1 MGLRQ
6 CEKCSDMVDEAKAFC
21 PGCGHAFVEEQM
33 RKEPSVFESMD
44 GTMQF
49 GQTMYNQMLTDMG
62 LNISSA
68 PDKPAE
74 VVQPA
79 AQPAVPAP
87 MQQVIQPAVQQVIQ
101 PATQQ
106 VIQPAASPAKP
117 AGSSR
122 TTWLAIGGV
131 VLLLLFILLI
141 VVGLIGF
148 VLYSQFR

>member
-1 MGLRQ
+1 
-6 CEKCSDMVDEAKAFC
+6 MVDEAKAFC
-21 PGCGHAFVEEQM
+21 PGCGHAFVEEQA

-68 PDKPAE
+68 PNKPAE

-79 AQPAVPAP
+79 AQPAVQAP
-87 MQQVIQPAVQQVIQ
+87 VQQVIQPAVQ
-101 PATQQ
+101 P

-122 TTWLAIGGV
+122 TKWLAIGGV